1 MALDYWEKILAKT
14 STEDPKKIL
23 KRDRKIFRKLI
34 DENEKLKED
43 IRKLTKNNKEFVK
56 LIEVMEERVRKLT
69 EDVKKNYVYSY
80 EKGGWIE
87 KESFDKGKVELA
99 PSQLTVD
106 SINNQLAEILRMI
119 ERHKVKG

>member
-1 MALDYWEKILAKT
+1 
-14 STEDPKKIL
+14 
-23 KRDRKIFRKLI
+23 
-34 DENEKLKED
+34 
-43 IRKLTKNNKEFVK
+43 
-56 LIEVMEERVRKLT
+56 MEERVRKLT